1 MKLPIM
7 LRSQHELIVAVLE
20 VNLQLR
26 AEEIDNQ
33 AARIRQYEADIK
45 ALTLLFEGKKC
56 NDYIPE
62 PTEKKKM
69 ADPVFSSRSGWRTRA
84 QMMSDA
90 TIPVA
95 KDSAEALKAKVVKEG
110 GIA

>member
-1 MKLPIM
+1 MVVM
-7 LRSQHELIVAVLE
+7 NADLE
-20 VNLQLR
+20 VR
-26 AEEIDNQ
+26 AD
-33 AARIRQYEADIK
+33 RISALKLMLSQRDSEIK

>member
-1 MKLPIM
+1 MRWPIM

-33 AARIRQYEADIK
+33 AARIKQHEADIK

-56 NDYIPE
+56 NDYIPD
-62 PTEKKKM
+62 PTEKNKM

-90 TIPVA
+90 KIPVA
-95 KDSAEALKAKVVKEG
+95 SDSAKALEAKVLREG
-110 GIA
+110 GTK